1 MQKLRLI
8 IAAVLVFC
16 SSVAFAEP
24 VNVNSASAEL
34 IAENLE
40 GVGITKAR
48 AIVAYRNANGPFAT
62 PEALAEV
69 TGIGPRTI
77 EANRHNIVVE
87 ESGSDS
93 DE

>member
-1 MQKLRLI
+1 MQKTLLI
-8 IAAVLVFC
+8 VVAVLVFF
-16 SSVAFAEP
+16 SQAAFAEP
-24 VNVNSASAEL
+24 VNVNNASAEL

-62 PEALAEV
+62 LEDLTQV

-77 EANRHNIVVE
+77 EANRHNIVVT
-87 ESGSDS
+87 ESASDT